1 MAATR
6 THVVRLVLV
15 LLTIGLAFAFPKDE
29 PHPSADEVLK
39 RNIEANGGEQ
49 AIRQVRTLA
58 IIQELK
64 MGVRTGDINRPPST
78 GAVAIFRKA
87 PDKYLVVQRMEGHE
101 YRRGFDGK
109 EGWEQVDGG
118 ARRILKED
126 ELRELRKN
134 ADLYGL
140 LGRPKWYEKITYH
153 EFDDSKEQPAHVLK
167 FAPARGST
175 CYGYFD
181 AKTFLEIKSSCAAPL
196 GWSGG
201 TLVTYSDYRKVDGL
215 MVPYHVEGETN
226 SRWAGAWE
234 TGSGYFKSQV
244 QDVQVNGEINDAV
257 FSRPQP
263 QPGKK
268 K

>member
-1 MAATR
+1 MAA
-6 THVVRLVLV
+6 VV
-15 LLTIGLAFAFPKDE
+15 AFAGE
-29 PHPSADEVLK
+29 RPSLSAEEVLK
-39 RNIEANGGEQ
+39 RNIEASGGEQ

-58 IIQELK
+58 IIRELK
-64 MGVRTGDINRPPST
+64 MGIRTGDINRPPST
-78 GAVAIFRKA
+78 GAVATFRKA
-87 PDKYLVVQRMEGHE
+87 PDKYLAVQRMEGHE

-109 EGWEQVDGG
+109 DGWEQVDGG
-118 ARRILKED
+118 APRVLKED
-126 ELRELRKN
+126 ELRELKKD

-140 LGRPKWYEKITYH
+140 LDRPKWYEKITYH

-201 TLVTYSDYRKVDGL
+201 TLVTYSDYRNVDGL
-215 MVPYHVEGETN
+215 MIPYHVEGEAN

-244 QDVQVNGEINDAV
+244 QDVQINGDIKDDV

-263 QPGKK
+263 QPDKK